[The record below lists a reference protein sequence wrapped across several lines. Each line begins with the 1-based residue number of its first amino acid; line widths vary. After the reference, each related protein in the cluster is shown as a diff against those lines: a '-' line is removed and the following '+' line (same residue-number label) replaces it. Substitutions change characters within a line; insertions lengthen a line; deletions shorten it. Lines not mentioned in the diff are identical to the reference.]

1 MSYVA
6 LYRKF
11 RPQEFS
17 DVKGQEHI
25 VTTLKNEIAADRIG
39 HAYLF
44 TGTRGTGKTTVA
56 KIFARAVNCRHPKED
71 GSPCG
76 ECEVC
81 KAIGDGSSLN
91 VVEMDAAS
99 NNGVESIRSIIED
112 VGYPP
117 TIGKYK
123 VYIIDEVH
131 MLSPAAFNA
140 FLKTLEEPPSY
151 VIFILATTELHKI
164 PVTILSRCQ
173 RYDFHRIQVET
184 IAARLRELCE
194 AEQVEAEDE
203 ALDYVARAGDG
214 SMRDAL
220 SLLDQ
225 CINFYLGQ
233 KLTYD
238 NVLKVLGVVDTQ
250 VFSTLMRGIRGR
262 DVKAVLSVVEDVV
275 NTGRDLAQF
284 VSDFTWYL
292 RNMLLVRT
300 DESMVNSLDMTSENK
315 ALLIEE
321 SKETD
326 ALILMRYIRI
336 LSELSNQIRMSME
349 KRVLLEVA
357 LIRLCH
363 PQMDEDPAALS
374 ERIEDLEKKQEE
386 ATAATQITP
395 EMIESI
401 MQKSGFVPGQAAP
414 VVEKPPMPKA
424 TEEDIAKAVGSFNTM
439 VARLEDK
446 ALQTY
451 LTGTDVNVRPSEDG
465 KAVWIVFDAEIAYN
479 MVNGSANRALLEQ
492 MFMDGIGAEVPYEL
506 IYNTTNVS
514 GRQAYGD
521 ARDDYAAHFSDIFG
535 MEIEVEDNQED

>member
-56 KIFARAVNCRHPKED
+56 KIFARAVNCQHPLED

-117 TIGKYK
+117 TVGKYK

-131 MLSPAAFNA
+131 MLSAAAFNA

-250 VFSTLMRGIRGR
+250 VFSKLMRGIQDRE
-262 DVKAVLSVVEDVV
+262 VQTVLSVVEDVV

-284 VSDFTWYL
+284 VTDFTWYL
-292 RNMLLVRT
+292 RNMLLVSTEETMLR
-300 DESMVNSLDMTSENK
+300 SLDMTSENK
-315 ALLIEE
+315 ALLLEE
-321 SKETD
+321 SKKTD
-326 ALILMRYIRI
+326 TVILMRYIRI

-363 PQMDEDPAALS
+363 PQMDEDNGAMI
-374 ERIEDLEKKQEE
+374 ERMEDLERRQEE
-386 ATAATQITP
+386 AAAITP
-395 EMIESI
+395 EMLASLV
-401 MQKSGFVPGQAAP
+401 QRAGSQQPSSTP
-414 VVEKPPMPKA
+414 VIEKPPMPKA
-424 TEEDIAKAVGSFNTM
+424 TPEDIGRAVGNFDSM

-451 LTGTDVNVRPSEDG
+451 LSGSQVNVRPSEDG
-465 KAVWIVFDAEIAYN
+465 QTLWVVFDNELSYN
-479 MVNGSANRALLEQ
+479 MVNGSANQALLRQ
-492 MFMDGIGAEVPYEL
+492 MLLDGVGAEVAYEL
-506 IYNTTNVS
+506 ILNTTNVP

-521 ARDDYAAHFSDIFG
+521 AREDFFQQFG
-535 MEIEVEDNQED
+535 FEVEIEDNQEE

>member
-56 KIFARAVNCRHPKED
+56 KIFARAVNCQHPLED

-117 TIGKYK
+117 TVGKYK

-131 MLSPAAFNA
+131 MLSAAAFNA

-250 VFSTLMRGIRGR
+250 VFSKLMRGIQDRE
-262 DVKAVLSVVEDVV
+262 VQTVLSVVEDVV

-284 VSDFTWYL
+284 VTDFTWYL
-292 RNMLLVRT
+292 RNMLLVST
-300 DESMVNSLDMTSENK
+300 DETMLRSLDMTSENK
-315 ALLIEE
+315 ALLLEE
-321 SKETD
+321 SKKTD
-326 ALILMRYIRI
+326 TVILMRYIRI

-363 PQMDEDPAALS
+363 PQMDEDNGAMI
-374 ERIEDLEKKQEE
+374 ERMEDLERRQEE
-386 ATAATQITP
+386 AAAITP
-395 EMIESI
+395 EMLASLVQRAES
-401 MQKSGFVPGQAAP
+401 QQPSSAP
-414 VVEKPPMPKA
+414 VIEKPPMPKA
-424 TEEDIAKAVGSFNTM
+424 TPEDIGRAVGNFDSM

-451 LTGTDVNVRPSEDG
+451 LSGSQVNVRPSEDG
-465 KAVWIVFDAEIAYN
+465 QTLWVVFDNELSYN
-479 MVNGSANRALLEQ
+479 MVNGSANQALLRQ
-492 MFMDGIGAEVPYEL
+492 MLLDGVGAEVAYEL
-506 IYNTTNVS
+506 ILNTTNVP

-521 ARDDYAAHFSDIFG
+521 AREDFFQQFG
-535 MEIEVEDNQED
+535 FEVEIEDNQEE

>member
-56 KIFARAVNCRHPKED
+56 KIFARAVNCQHPLED

-117 TIGKYK
+117 TVGKYK

-131 MLSPAAFNA
+131 MLSAAAFNA

-250 VFSTLMRGIRGR
+250 VFSKLMRGIQDRE
-262 DVKAVLSVVEDVV
+262 VQTVLSVVEDVV

-284 VSDFTWYL
+284 VTDFTWYL
-292 RNMLLVRT
+292 RNMLLVST
-300 DESMVNSLDMTSENK
+300 DETMLRSLDMTSENK
-315 ALLIEE
+315 ALLLEE
-321 SKETD
+321 SKKTD
-326 ALILMRYIRI
+326 TVILMRYIRI

-363 PQMDEDPAALS
+363 PQMDEDNVAMI
-374 ERIEDLEKKQEE
+374 ERMEDLERRQEE
-386 ATAATQITP
+386 AAAITP
-395 EMIESI
+395 EMLASLV
-401 MQKSGFVPGQAAP
+401 QRAGSQQPSSAP
-414 VVEKPPMPKA
+414 VIEKPPMPKA
-424 TEEDIAKAVGSFNTM
+424 TPEDIGRAVGNFDSM

-451 LTGTDVNVRPSEDG
+451 LSGSQVNVRPSEDG
-465 KAVWIVFDAEIAYN
+465 QTLWVVFDNELSYN
-479 MVNGSANRALLEQ
+479 MVNGSANQALLRQ
-492 MFMDGIGAEVPYEL
+492 MLLDGVGAEVAYEL
-506 IYNTTNVS
+506 ILNTTNVP

-521 ARDDYAAHFSDIFG
+521 AREDFFQQFG
-535 MEIEVEDNQED
+535 FEVEIEDNQEE

>member
-56 KIFARAVNCRHPKED
+56 KIFARAVNCEHPGED

-81 KAIGDGSSLN
+81 RSIADGSSMN

-99 NNGVESIRSIIED
+99 NNGVDSIRSIIED

-117 TIGKYK
+117 TAGKYK

-173 RYDFHRIQVET
+173 RYDFHRIPVET
-184 IAARLRELCE
+184 IAGRLKQLCE
-194 AEQVEAEDE
+194 AEQVEAEDA

-250 VFSTLMRGIRGR
+250 VFSRLMRALTGK
-262 DVKAVLSVVEDVV
+262 DVKTVLSLVEDVV

-284 VSDFTWYL
+284 VTDFTWYL

-300 DESMVNSLDMTSENK
+300 DESMAAALDMTTENK
-315 ALLIEE
+315 ESLLEE
-321 SKETD
+321 SKSTD
-326 ALILMRYIRI
+326 TVILMRYIRI
-336 LSELSNQIRMSME
+336 LSDLSNAIRMSME

-363 PQMDEDPAALS
+363 PQMDEDNAAIIQ
-374 ERIEDLEKKQEE
+374 RMEDLEKKQEE
-386 ATAATQITP
+386 ATAITP
-395 EMIESI
+395 EMLASLT
-401 MQKSGFVPGQAAP
+401 SQAALGG
-414 VVEKPPMPKA
+414 EKQAKVTPPPMPKA
-424 TEEDIAKAVGSFNTM
+424 VPEDIGKAAGNFNSL
-439 VARLEDK
+439 VAGLEDK

-451 LTGTDVNVRPSEDG
+451 LSDQQLTVRASEDG
-465 KAVWIVFDAEIAYN
+465 KTLWIIFDSELSYN
-479 MVNGSANRALLEQ
+479 MVNGSANRALLKK
-492 MFMDGIGAEVPYEL
+492 MFADGIGVDVPFEL
-506 IYNTTNVS
+506 IYNKTNVP
-514 GRQAYGD
+514 GQQAYGD
-521 ARDDYAAHFSDIFG
+521 SRDILSETFG
-535 MEIEVEDNQED
+535 FNIEIEDNEEE

>member
-56 KIFARAVNCRHPKED
+56 KIFARAVNCQHPLED

-117 TIGKYK
+117 TVGKYK

-131 MLSPAAFNA
+131 MLSAAAFNA

-250 VFSTLMRGIRGR
+250 VFSKLMRGIQDRE
-262 DVKAVLSVVEDVV
+262 VQTVLSVVEDVV

-284 VSDFTWYL
+284 VTDFTWYL
-292 RNMLLVRT
+292 RNMLLVST
-300 DESMVNSLDMTSENK
+300 DETMLRSLDMTSENK
-315 ALLIEE
+315 ALLLEE
-321 SKETD
+321 SKKTD
-326 ALILMRYIRI
+326 TVILMRYIRI

-363 PQMDEDPAALS
+363 PQMDEDNGAMI
-374 ERIEDLEKKQEE
+374 ERMEDLERRQEE
-386 ATAATQITP
+386 AAAITP
-395 EMIESI
+395 EMLASLV
-401 MQKSGFVPGQAAP
+401 QRAGSQQPSSAP
-414 VVEKPPMPKA
+414 VIEKPPMPKA
-424 TEEDIAKAVGSFNTM
+424 TPEDIGRAVGNFDSM

-451 LTGTDVNVRPSEDG
+451 LSGSQVNVRPSEDG
-465 KAVWIVFDAEIAYN
+465 QTLWVVFDNELSYN
-479 MVNGSANRALLEQ
+479 MVNGSANQALLRQ
-492 MFMDGIGAEVPYEL
+492 MLLDGVGAEVAYEL
-506 IYNTTNVS
+506 ILNTTNVP

-521 ARDDYAAHFSDIFG
+521 AREDFFQQFG
-535 MEIEVEDNQED
+535 FEVEIEDNQEE

>member
-56 KIFARAVNCRHPKED
+56 KIFARAVNCQHPLED

-117 TIGKYK
+117 TVGKYK

-131 MLSPAAFNA
+131 MLSAAAFNA

-250 VFSTLMRGIRGR
+250 VFSKLMRGIQDRE
-262 DVKAVLSVVEDVV
+262 VQTVLSVVEDVV

-284 VSDFTWYL
+284 VTDFTWYL
-292 RNMLLVRT
+292 RNMLLVST
-300 DESMVNSLDMTSENK
+300 DETMLRSLDMTSENK
-315 ALLIEE
+315 ALLLEE
-321 SKETD
+321 SKKTD
-326 ALILMRYIRI
+326 TVILMRYIRI

-363 PQMDEDPAALS
+363 PQMDEDNGAMI
-374 ERIEDLEKKQEE
+374 ERMEDLERRQEE
-386 ATAATQITP
+386 AAAITP
-395 EMIESI
+395 EMLASLV
-401 MQKSGFVPGQAAP
+401 QRAGSQQPSSTP
-414 VVEKPPMPKA
+414 VIEKPPMPKA
-424 TEEDIAKAVGSFNTM
+424 TPEDIGRAVGNFDSM

-451 LTGTDVNVRPSEDG
+451 LSGSQVNVRPSEDG
-465 KAVWIVFDAEIAYN
+465 QTLWVVFDNELSYN
-479 MVNGSANRALLEQ
+479 MVNGSANQALLRQ
-492 MFMDGIGAEVPYEL
+492 MLLDGVGAEVPYEL
-506 IYNTTNVS
+506 ILNTTNVP

-521 ARDDYAAHFSDIFG
+521 AREDFFQQFG
-535 MEIEVEDNQED
+535 FEVEIEDNQEE

>member
-56 KIFARAVNCRHPKED
+56 KIFARAVNCQHPLED

-117 TIGKYK
+117 TVGKYK

-131 MLSPAAFNA
+131 MLSAAAFNA

-250 VFSTLMRGIRGR
+250 VFSKLMRGIQDRE
-262 DVKAVLSVVEDVV
+262 VQTVLSVVEDVV

-284 VSDFTWYL
+284 VTDFTWYL
-292 RNMLLVRT
+292 RNMLLVST
-300 DESMVNSLDMTSENK
+300 DETMLRSLDMTSENK
-315 ALLIEE
+315 ALLLEE
-321 SKETD
+321 SKKTD
-326 ALILMRYIRI
+326 TVILMRYIRI

-363 PQMDEDPAALS
+363 PQMDEDNGAMI
-374 ERIEDLEKKQEE
+374 ERMEDLERRQEE
-386 ATAATQITP
+386 AAAITP
-395 EMIESI
+395 EMLASLV
-401 MQKSGFVPGQAAP
+401 QRAGSQQPSSAP
-414 VVEKPPMPKA
+414 VIEKPPMPKA
-424 TEEDIAKAVGSFNTM
+424 TPEDIGRAVGNFDSM

-451 LTGTDVNVRPSEDG
+451 LSGSQVNVRPSEDG
-465 KAVWIVFDAEIAYN
+465 QTLWVVFDNELSYN
-479 MVNGSANRALLEQ
+479 MVNGSANQALLRQ
-492 MFMDGIGAEVPYEL
+492 MLLDGVGAEVPYEL
-506 IYNTTNVS
+506 ILNTTNVP

-521 ARDDYAAHFSDIFG
+521 AREDFFQQFG
-535 MEIEVEDNQED
+535 FEVEIEDNQEE